1 MDAVAGLMLERQ
13 RYEAWIAQLEAK
25 RAITPPHVFERVR
38 ADYEARLKAV
48 IEQLS
53 GRTTELR
60 DTIAALTARLAQL
73 QQDEGRLRDERYEAE
88 LRAAVGE
95 FTPAQ
100 WTQLVETSDAELA
113 RRSSERTS
121 VSSELARLQQ
131 ILSMAGNRQG
141 DAVGSAP
148 DGSAPPLA
156 AGVPGRGAPGAA
168 PPNFDELA
176 FLKSVIDPRAEGAAG
191 GSVPPGGA
199 GPAAPGAPAAPSTS
213 AVPAA
218 NPTGTPGA
226 RSSNTPAVPRGGVAP
241 PTPAAGAPAAPRARR
256 GIDTAASPEEEK
268 PAERTPEE
276 PEIPAFLKDVP
287 AEDVKTL
294 RCAECGA
301 MNYPTEWYCERCGGE
316 LAAF

>member
-1 MDAVAGLMLERQ
+1 MTNPAGNPMDAVAGLMLERQ

-60 DTIAALTARLAQL
+60 DTIAALTTRLAQL
-73 QQDEGRLRDERYEAE
+73 QQEEGKLRDERYEAE

-100 WTQLVETSDAELA
+100 WKELVERSDAELA

-141 DAVGSAP
+141 EAGGSAS
-148 DGSAPPLA
+148 DGTAAAPA
-156 AGVPGRGAPGAA
+156 STIPGFVSGSA

-191 GSVPPGGA
+191 GLVPPA
-199 GPAAPGAPAAPSTS
+199 GVPSTGN
-213 AVPAA
+213 PAA
-218 NPTGTPGA
+218 NPPQRA
-226 RSSNTPAVPRGGVAP
+226 SSTPAAPRGGVVP
-241 PTPAAGAPAAPRARR
+241 PTPAAGAPMAPRPRQ
-256 GIDTAASPEEEK
+256 GVDTAASPTEEK
-268 PAERTPEE
+268 PAEAVPEE
-276 PEIPAFLKDVP
+276 PEVPAFLKDVP
-287 AEDVKTL
+287 VEHVKTL
-294 RCAECGA
+294 RCAECGS
-301 MNYPTEWYCERCGGE
+301 MNYPTEWYCERCGAE
-316 LAAF
+316 LTSM

>member
-73 QQDEGRLRDERYEAE
+73 QQEEGRLRDERYEAE

-100 WTQLVETSDAELA
+100 WKELVEASDAELA

-141 DAVGSAP
+141 DAVGSAS
-148 DGSAPPLA
+148 DGSAPPQA
-156 AGVPGRGAPGAA
+156 AGVSGRAAPGAAPGAA

-176 FLKSVIDPRAEGAAG
+176 FLKSVIDPRAEGTAG
-191 GSVPPGGA
+191 GLVPPGGA
-199 GPAAPGAPAAPSTS
+199 GPAAPGAPAAP
-213 AVPAA
+213 AA
-218 NPTGTPGA
+218 NPAGTPGVRA
-226 RSSNTPAVPRGGVAP
+226 SNTPAVPRGGVAP

-268 PAERTPEE
+268 PAERAPEE

-301 MNYPTEWYCERCGGE
+301 MNYPTEWYCERCGAE
-316 LAAF
+316 LTSM